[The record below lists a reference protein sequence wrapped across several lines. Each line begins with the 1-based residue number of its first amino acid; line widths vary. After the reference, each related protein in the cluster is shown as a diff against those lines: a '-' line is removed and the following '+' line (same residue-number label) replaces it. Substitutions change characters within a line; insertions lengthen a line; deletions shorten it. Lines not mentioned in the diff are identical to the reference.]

1 MRNYLKF
8 LSSTLLPSVPQP
20 PPGLEQITRRS
31 WRGETES
38 ERAGHVS
45 DASLD
50 WCARVC
56 VCVCVYLCTKF
67 DIRICH
73 KGIILDCMTAFNHRI
88 IKQFISFSPGATLQ
102 PPSPP
107 TFTLE
112 SRRKRTRVCVLECV
126 YLHDLV
132 SILRS
137 FPNCYASFGGGNLLP
152 SLRAAGD
159 WKRWSSGFHV
169 AWWAT
174 LNLTYLVFFGDVER
188 HLVTQWHLVANRREF
203 QLVRN

>member
-102 PPSPP
+102 PPSTTHFYPREQKEED
-107 TFTLE
+107 TCVCFGMCVFAWLSFYTALISELLRLFWRWQFAAFTACRRWLE
-112 SRRKRTRVCVLECV
+112 KVIFRIPRGTVSDLEFNLFSFLRRCW
-126 YLHDLV
+126 
-132 SILRS
+132 
-137 FPNCYASFGGGNLLP
+137 ASF
-152 SLRAAGD
+152 SYAVT
-159 WKRWSSGFHV
+159 SSG
-169 AWWAT
+169 
-174 LNLTYLVFFGDVER
+174 E
-188 HLVTQWHLVANRREF
+188 
-203 QLVRN
+203 